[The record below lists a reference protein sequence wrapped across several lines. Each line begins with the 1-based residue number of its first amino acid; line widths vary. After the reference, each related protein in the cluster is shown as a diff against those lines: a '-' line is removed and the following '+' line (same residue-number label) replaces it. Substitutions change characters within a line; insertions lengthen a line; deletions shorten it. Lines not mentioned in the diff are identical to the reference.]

1 MLTSLMM
8 LKIGKAPG
16 RDGVPTNLV
25 KDAAK
30 SIAKPLVMIFNASLE
45 KGLVPNVWKLAKITP
60 IFKPGA
66 RNEKNNYRPISV
78 LSVFAKLFEKIV
90 HDQLSDFLL
99 SNRILSMNQFAY
111 R

>member
-8 LKIGKAPG
+8 LKSGKAPG
-16 RDGVPTNLV
+16 PDSVSTNLA
-25 KDAAK
+25 KDVAK
-30 SIAKPLVMIFNASLE
+30 SIENPLVMILNASLA

-60 IFKPGA
+60 ILKPGA

-90 HDQLSDFLL
+90 HDQLSDFLFL
-99 SNRILSMNQFAY
+99 IEY
-111 R
+111 